1 MTDQSPDD
9 AVNRWLAGFTS
20 ALSRRDHHMIP
31 ELFWPDASWRDL
43 LAFTW
48 NIHTADGAPAI
59 AAMLSACLA
68 DAAPA
73 HWTVETPVRETNGI
87 VEANLAF
94 DTPIAHC
101 QAVVRLRNGRCWML
115 LTVMR
120 DLIGHEETAGTRRPI
135 SPTQRHDTADEPY
148 CLIVGA
154 GHSGLAL
161 GARLKQLGVP
171 ALIVESN
178 ARAGDTWRNRYE
190 GLHLHSP
197 VWFDHM
203 PYLPFPENWP
213 VHASKDQVAT
223 WLDCYADL
231 MDLDVWTATECRSAV
246 FDDVRDEWQV
256 EIVRNTRTQILRPKH
271 LVLAT
276 GIAGTPR
283 RPKIPGMDLFQGEQ
297 LHSTQFRDSRP
308 YCGHR
313 CVVVGAG
320 TSAHDISAELCKAGA
335 EVTMIQRSPTIVV
348 RRDTMLEAFA
358 EAYSEAAVASGLTAE
373 KADLLFAA
381 TPHRV
386 LAAMQVEAVKQIQQN
401 DAAFYEKLAKAG
413 FLLHWGEDGSGILP
427 QIFRQAGGYYPDVG
441 ASALIMDG
449 SIKLKS
455 GVSLSTLKKRSLLLS
470 DGTELQADL
479 VVYATGFHP
488 PITQAAQILPP
499 EMIHKVGRIYGLGS
513 GTRGDP
519 GPWEGELRNIYKP
532 TQQKS
537 LWFMAGGFSGNRFF
551 SRILALQIKA
561 RQVGIPTPV
570 YALPPAAPIGD
581 TPAR

>member
-1 MTDQSPDD
+1 MTDPSPDD
-9 AVNRWLAGFTS
+9 AVNRWLAGFTT
-20 ALSRRDHHMIP
+20 ALSRRDQHMLV
-31 ELFWPDASWRDL
+31 EQFWPDASWRDL

-48 NIHTADGAPAI
+48 NIHTAEGVSAI

-68 DAAPA
+68 DTAPTG
-73 HWTVETPVRETNGI
+73 WTVDGPAREANGL

-94 DTPIAHC
+94 ETPVARC

-115 LTVMR
+115 LTAMR
-120 DLIGHEETAGTRRPI
+120 DLKGHEETAGTRRPI
-135 SPTQRHDTADEPY
+135 NPTQCHDTAGEPY

-171 ALIVESN
+171 TLIVESN
-178 ARAGDTWRNRYE
+178 ARPGDTWRNRYE
-190 GLHLHSP
+190 GLHVHSP

-213 VHASKDQVAT
+213 VHASKDQVAV
-223 WLDCYADL
+223 WLDSYADI
-231 MDLDVWTATECRSAV
+231 MDLDIWTATECRGAV

-256 EIVRNTRTQILRPKH
+256 EIVRNTRTQILRPKQ
-271 LVLAT
+271 LVFA
-276 GIAGTPR
+276 AGLIGA
-283 RPKIPGMDLFQGEQ
+283 PKIPNIPGIDLFQGEQ
-297 LHSTQFRDSRP
+297 LHSTEFRDSRP
-308 YCGHR
+308 WCGHR

-335 EVTMIQRSPTIVV
+335 DVTMVQRSPSIVV

-358 EAYSEAAVASGLTAE
+358 GAYSEAAVARGLTAE

-381 TPHRV
+381 TPHRL
-386 LAAMQVEAVKQIQQN
+386 LAAMQIEAVKQIQQK
-401 DAAFYEKLAKAG
+401 DSAFYEGLSKAG

-427 QIFRQAGGYYPDVG
+427 RIFRQAGGYYPDVG

-455 GVSLSTLKKRSLLLS
+455 GVGLSALKKRSLTLS
-470 DGTELQADL
+470 DATELQADL
-479 VVYATGFHP
+479 IVYATGFEA
-488 PITQAAQILPP
+488 PITRAAQILPE
-499 EMIHKVGRIYGLGS
+499 EMIHKVGRVWGLGS
-513 GTRGDP
+513 GIPGDP

-537 LWFMAGGFSGNRFF
+537 LWFMGGGFSGNRFF

-561 RQVGIPTPV
+561 RQVGLPTTV
-570 YALPPAAPIGD
+570 HALPPAVP
-581 TPAR
+581 